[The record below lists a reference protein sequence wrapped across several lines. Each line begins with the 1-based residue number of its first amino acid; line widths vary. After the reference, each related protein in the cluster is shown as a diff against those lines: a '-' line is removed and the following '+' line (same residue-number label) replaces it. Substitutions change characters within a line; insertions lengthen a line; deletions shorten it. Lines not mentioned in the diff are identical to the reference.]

1 MADMIYVYTMT
12 LSKRNDFFK
21 VGIFTALAFLIA
33 IVILSFSI
41 LPVYPKTGAETVR
54 RSSGIFQILVIP
66 FLRPVPYVPFVSMIC
81 SVAYA
86 FTTITLIYY
95 FFEKTQA
102 PEIFFFAFFVLSF
115 AFEGIRVTVPLK
127 IVHEIHNMYLIMGFR
142 ILLVARYFGI
152 FSLFAASVYASGLEV
167 QKQRNIIFAIIVAA
181 LIIALGVPIDG
192 LSWDSSFSMISGY
205 SSMFRMVELGIAL
218 ITTVSFFISAYSR
231 GSGEYVLIG
240 LGSFLAF
247 LGRNILLSADTWI
260 SPFPGL
266 LILSLGTWFICTRL
280 HRVYL
285 WF

>member
-1 MADMIYVYTMT
+1 MT

-21 VGIFTALAFLIA
+21 FGIFAAAAFLVA
-33 IVILSFSI
+33 IVVLSFNI
-41 LPVYPKTGAETVR
+41 LPAYPKTGAETIR
-54 RSSGIFQILVIP
+54 RSSGIFQVLITP
-66 FLRPVPYVPFVSMIC
+66 FLGPVPYVPFVSMIC
-81 SVAYA
+81 SVVYA
-86 FTTITLIYY
+86 FGTITLIYY
-95 FFEKTQA
+95 FFEKTQS
-102 PEIFFFAFFVLSF
+102 PEILFFALFALSF

-127 IVHEIHNMYLIMGFR
+127 IIYELPNVYLIIGCR
-142 ILLVARYFGI
+142 ILLFARYFGI

-167 QKQRNIIFAIIVAA
+167 QKQRNIIFVIVVAV

-205 SSMFRMVELGIAL
+205 SSMFRMVELGIML
-218 ITTVSFFISAYSR
+218 ITVVSFFISAYSR
-231 GSGEYVLIG
+231 GSGEYILIG

-260 SPFPGL
+260 TPFSGI
-266 LILSLGTWFICTRL
+266 LILALGTWFICTRL